1 MKLYLDKQTR
11 CFCGFLLLFL
21 FLFFFSG
28 IGLLILQG
36 NILQNQFLL
45 HDNAVVSSL
54 LEQGVSK
61 QVIALAITNTSS
73 SREGMELLSN
83 IGVTENTSISLLPFV
98 TEFQRVSGYSMLLV
112 GGFLSVLLLGGTF
125 LYLWKREELY
135 LQATKVI
142 SCFTEGDFSCHM
154 PEWKEGTIYRL
165 FSSIDQLSMMLQ
177 AKNESVNKAKE
188 FLKNTIADISH
199 QLKTPITALSIY
211 NEIIAGEPDNIEI
224 VKEYSRK
231 SGFSLRR
238 LEQLTHSLLK
248 ITRLDAGSISFERES
263 YFVSEVISRA
273 ISELTARAKEEGKE
287 ILVEESPEET
297 IVCDLQ
303 WTSEAIGNI
312 VKNALDHTEAGG
324 KIHISWKRTPAM
336 IRIQIADNG
345 AGIPPEDLHHIFKRF
360 YRSKKSLDKQG
371 AGLGL
376 ALSKAIL
383 EGQGGIISVQSKLGE
398 GTVFTISFLTEM

>member
-11 CFCGFLLLFL
+11 YFCGFLLLFL

-28 IGLLILQG
+28 IRLMILQG

-83 IGVTENTSISLLPFV
+83 IGVTENTSIRLLPFV

-125 LYLWKREELY
+125 LYLWKREALY

-142 SCFTEGDFSCHM
+142 SCYTEGDFSCHM

-224 VKEYSRK
+224 VKEYSKK

-273 ISELTARAKEEGKE
+273 IGELTARAKEEGKE

-324 KIHISWKRTPAM
+324 EVRISWKRTPAM
-336 IRIQIADNG
+336 IRILIADNG
-345 AGIPPEDLHHIFKRF
+345 AGILPEDLHHIFKRF